1 MGELGAAGEEGFLA
15 ALSLSPP
22 SPPALARTLPLPLP
36 PLLPSFL
43 FSLTH
48 SQRQDLAG
56 SEEDAYADAKT
67 GSLDLG

>member
-15 ALSLSPP
+15 ALSLSPS

-36 PLLPSFL
+36 QLSANGL
-43 FSLTH
+43 FALTH
-48 SQRQDLAG
+48 SQRQDRARR
-56 SEEDAYADAKT
+56 EEDANADAKT